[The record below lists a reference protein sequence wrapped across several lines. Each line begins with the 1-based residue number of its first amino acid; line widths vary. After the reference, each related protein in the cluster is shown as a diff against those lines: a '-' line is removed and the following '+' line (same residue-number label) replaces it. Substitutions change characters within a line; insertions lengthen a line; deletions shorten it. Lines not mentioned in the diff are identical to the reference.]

1 MLTTL
6 RQQMDMV
13 DQEILTLL
21 RARMDIS
28 RQMGEYK
35 KENNLPVPDSSRWEE
50 AQNMRRNK
58 AKELGLDEDLV
69 VSLYDIIH
77 EHSKAQ
83 QN

>member
-1 MLTTL
+1 MLKVL
-6 RQQMDMV
+6 RKQMEQV
-13 DQEILTLL
+13 DEEILILL
-21 RARMDIS
+21 QKRMNIS

-50 AQNMRRNK
+50 AQETRKSK
-58 AKELGLDEDLV
+58 ASELGLEEGLV

-77 EHSKAQ
+77 QYSKKQ